1 VKEFSLVGLGEVL
14 WDMLPSGKKL
24 GGAPAN
30 FAYHCQQL
38 RAKGIV
44 VSCIGEDELGQEIL
58 QQLKGVG
65 LDTRFIA
72 IDKGHPTGTVSV
84 ELDSDGKPS
93 YIIHEDVAWDFLA
106 MSNEI
111 MELAETIDGVCFG
124 SLGQRSETSRNTIR
138 KFVEATKKN
147 CVRVFDVNLR
157 QSYYNREI
165 IDGMLEMST
174 VFKLNDEELN
184 VIADLLSI
192 KAQEEAILEE
202 LTTRYD
208 LDMIALTKG
217 DNGSRLYSKG
227 KSSVHKGFETE
238 VADTVG
244 AGDAFAAVVALG
256 MLAKNSLE
264 QINERANKVA
274 SFVCSQSGAMPKLP
288 KDI

>member
-1 VKEFSLVGLGEVL
+1 MKEFSLVGLGEVL